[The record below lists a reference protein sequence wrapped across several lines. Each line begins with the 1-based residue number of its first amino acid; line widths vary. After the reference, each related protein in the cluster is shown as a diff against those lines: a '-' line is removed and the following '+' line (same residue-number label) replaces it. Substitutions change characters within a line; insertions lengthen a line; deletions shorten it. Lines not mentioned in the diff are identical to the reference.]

1 MLDRGAL
8 RAYAPRGEARQ
19 DAREPRH
26 APPGGLDHPRLG
38 RLVHRRGGRGPAIIV
53 AALAPFIGGEPVS
66 ERRILLGSVAY
77 SICFAAT
84 FTVTGFLVG
93 DAVRA
98 A

>member
-1 MLDRGAL
+1 MSVST
-8 RAYAPRGEARQ
+8 RAI
-19 DAREPRH
+19 EPSTR
-26 APPGGLDHPRLG
+26 ATMTSSACLAASTL
-38 RLVHRRGGRGPAIIV
+38 LVA
-53 AALAPFIGGEPVS
+53 PVS